1 LQQGYKKVS
10 TQCGTL
16 TPKAQ
21 EFSAQNHAEKAKNSP
36 KFPAFS
42 SCLNVLFLD
51 VWAKLLMLKKLH
63 EYTHQDITLL
73 LKRVAH

>member
-21 EFSAQNHAEKAKNSP
+21 EFSAQNHAEKAK
-36 KFPAFS
+36 
-42 SCLNVLFLD
+42 
-51 VWAKLLMLKKLH
+51 KLP
-63 EYTHQDITLL
+63 
-73 LKRVAH
+73 